1 MRHSLRNS
9 LRHSLRNSLRN
20 SGTGGLSLLLA
31 ALLLMAPVAAISG
44 QDDQRRLRVEGISAS
59 LGEDEPR
66 VLYILPWQ
74 PPSLPTRPRAKLD
87 DKEPELIRPVDPVAL
102 ERHRLFRETLNPLI
116 LSPLGNSAL
125 TVQ

>member
-1 MRHSLRNS
+1 MRRSLWKSLRK
-9 LRHSLRNSLRN
+9 
-20 SGTGGLSLLLA
+20 SGTGVLSILLVSLLL
-31 ALLLMAPVAAISG
+31 LAPVAVMSG

-87 DKEPELIRPVDPVAL
+87 DKEPELIQPVDPMAL